1 MAAISDISH
10 ATAVDINDDNVHHI
24 LSCPCLTSNK
34 LSDSSLSSGCSETI
48 SLLKRCQHIYQHK
61 SGSNC
66 HCTTTDNRAVS
77 NHCLFRCKGPRT
89 EFDLFYPSLCLLMQ
103 VGELTGLVI
112 GAVVT
117 VNSILAGYAK

>member
-1 MAAISDISH
+1 MF
-10 ATAVDINDDNVHHI
+10 AVA
-24 LSCPCLTSNK
+24 
-34 LSDSSLSSGCSETI
+34 G
-48 SLLKRCQHIYQHK
+48 
-61 SGSNC
+61 
-66 HCTTTDNRAVS
+66 TTTDNRAVS